1 MVTACGPYTGTLV
14 AVYGNPCSRIRESYA
29 RRIRESR
36 TSRRLPF
43 DLVTYNTAGTQAITS
58 DYIASGPT
66 ARCVFTPPFWTLSLG
81 RLGTSCRLT
90 PEWRNAVTSVL
101 PCGYATPPRL
111 IDARSTV
118 YNAFNCYIPFL
129 CHTAASSRLFFAT
142 AQLPHGRFADA
153 ATANVRS
160 GHIAEI
166 HFGMI
171 AFAH

>member
-1 MVTACGPYTGTLV
+1 MHAHRTSHAY
-14 AVYGNPCSRIRESYA
+14 AYA
-29 RRIRESR
+29 RLCIQPSASERPLHCGQRW
-36 TSRRLPF
+36 PF
-43 DLVTYNTAGTQAITS
+43 GHAAQNYNDLKQGTPHGCLEAIAAVVQTGQ
-58 DYIASGPT
+58 DAN
-66 ARCVFTPPFWTLSLG
+66 AQEVAL
-81 RLGTSCRLT
+81 